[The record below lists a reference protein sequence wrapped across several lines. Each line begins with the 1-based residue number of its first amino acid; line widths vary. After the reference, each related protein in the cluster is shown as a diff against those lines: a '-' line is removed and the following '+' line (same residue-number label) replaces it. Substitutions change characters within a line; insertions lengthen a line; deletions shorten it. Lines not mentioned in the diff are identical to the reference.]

1 MTTVPGGGYRVDPDE
16 QGLPQ
21 GRPQDAGGRRGQLP
35 QRVAKKGTRSL
46 RVDQREY
53 RGGLLRSGARGRS
66 WRREESQHKNVFDRS
81 QVPRERVEASKMHA
95 NTMKLVDGLLLE
107 SYREVAKTYPGIKSI
122 MRSLLITAVCN

>member
-21 GRPQDAGGRRGQLP
+21 RRPQDAGGRRGQLP

-46 RVDQREY
+46 RVARMRRWICGDQRDY

-66 WRREESQHKNVFDRS
+66 RRREESQHKNMFDWS
-81 QVPRERVEASKMHA
+81 QVPRELVEASQ
-95 NTMKLVDGLLLE
+95 
-107 SYREVAKTYPGIKSI
+107 
-122 MRSLLITAVCN
+122 